1 MRTFGGVSNE
11 VSAAGTSH
19 TKWRENRS
27 HFTSQGTK
35 YYSFSMRLNPDRSLP
50 TVRRGTYVNGV
61 VPSPL
66 RCVSAMEQKLH
77 YKARAILSMSTWNIE
92 I

>member
-1 MRTFGGVSNE
+1 MRSVQLAPATPNGEKTDHILPVKS
-11 VSAAGTSH
+11 
-19 TKWRENRS
+19 
-27 HFTSQGTK
+27 TK

-50 TVRRGTYVNGV
+50 MVRRDTYVNGV

-77 YKARAILSMSTWNIE
+77 YKARAILSMSTWDIG